1 MLYTLQPTLFLNSD
15 MVPGEVHSTSDNAL
29 ESHNLALTSTFVV
42 QGACTGVVFAI
53 GDKSVMG
60 VLVAMSGTTKFKLTT
75 VQREVWFFTK
85 IVSGLAIMLFCL
97 SIIVWAAWLRKA
109 YPGFE
114 DASTAIINSIGCLTA
129 FVPQVSR
136 LLLDHSLPSSI
147 DQLSRV
153 FLSV

>member
-1 MLYTLQPTLFLNSD
+1 
-15 MVPGEVHSTSDNAL
+15 MVPGDVHATSDNPL
-29 ESHNLALTSTFVV
+29 ESQNLALTSTFVV

-85 IVSGLAIMLFCL
+85 IISALALSLFC
-97 SIIVWAAWLRKA
+97 IAMIVWGAWLRKA

-114 DASTAIINSIGCLTA
+114 NASGAIINSIGCLTA
-129 FVPQVSR
+129 FVPQVS
-136 LLLDHSLPSSI
+136 PSIVFTRYLII
-147 DQLSRV
+147 DRFFRV
-153 FLSV
+153 SPSASHYH

>member
-1 MLYTLQPTLFLNSD
+1 MFLLHAVYITLPLFVNSD
-15 MVPGEVHSTSDNAL
+15 MVSGEVHSTSDNAL

-85 IVSGLAIMLFCL
+85 IVSSLALLLFCI
-97 SIIVWAAWLRKA
+97 SMIVWAAWLKKK

-114 DASTAIINSIGCLTA
+114 NASTAIINSIGCLTA

-136 LLLDHSLPSSI
+136 SLIVFS
-147 DQLSRV
+147 LSCV
-153 FLSV
+153 LTNC